1 MSSEELVL
9 ARPPTESRSL
19 ELWIQHAAGKLIFE
33 DIRGYAVKNIDQ
45 GLDAGARHAALK
57 AIDDTV
63 YGLMMVLDGVTGGLR
78 NSQEYVSLKTEVQLR
93 ARASNS
99 VLYSLD
105 LADGDGMCM
114 GYHRWIEGD
123 YGEVAVTVGGDA

>member
-1 MSSEELVL
+1 MSSAELVL
-9 ARPPTESRSL
+9 ARPPTEGRSL
-19 ELWIQHAAGKLIFE
+19 EIWIQHAAGKIIFE

-78 NSQEYVSLKTEVQLR
+78 NGQECVSLKTEVQLR
-93 ARASNS
+93 TAASNS
-99 VLYSLD
+99 VVYSLD
-105 LADGDGMCM
+105 LFDGDGMCM
-114 GYHRWIEGD
+114 GYHGWKVGD
-123 YGEVAVTVGGDA
+123 YGEAAVIVDGG